1 MEQWNLLSQYNRLWK
16 LCELM
21 SERFIFQFQEA
32 ESPEIWYIRVALK
45 IHLLKETHGCYW
57 G

>member
-21 SERFIFQFQEA
+21 SERFIFQFQKA

-45 IHLLKETHGCYW
+45 IHLLKETPGCYW